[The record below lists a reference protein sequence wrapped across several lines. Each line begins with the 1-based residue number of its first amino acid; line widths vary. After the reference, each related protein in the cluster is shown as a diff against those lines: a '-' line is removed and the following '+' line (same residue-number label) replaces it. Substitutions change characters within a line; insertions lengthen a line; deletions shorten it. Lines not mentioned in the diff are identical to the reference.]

1 MYKRFSRPRHNSL
14 KQKVRTSTLF
24 LLMVLSFLLS
34 TGSVASAQGPRTNA
48 ASGSADEDHVRQT
61 VTAFWK
67 ALGEIDRAGFK
78 ATLDW
83 PNLIVESRPDKGT
96 RAARANTD
104 MAAFDTEMRRVIE
117 QLPKGAKGGFDGTTI
132 TTFEVRFLNSSLAY
146 AYHVCHLGGK
156 GGDSEQARRGSRSF
170 EAIGVLRKTS
180 ATPNPWRI
188 ILVTIPQ

>member
-1 MYKRFSRPRHNSL
+1 MHKEFSQPRHNFL
-14 KQKVRTSTLF
+14 KQELRTSALF
-24 LLMVLSFLLS
+24 LLILLS
-34 TGSVASAQGPRTNA
+34 TGSVVSAQAPQTK
-48 ASGSADEDHVRQT
+48 ADEDHVRQT

-67 ALGEIDRAGFK
+67 ALGDIDRAGFK

-83 PNLIVESRPDKGT
+83 PNMIVESRPDKGT

-104 MAAFDTEMRRVIE
+104 MAAFDAEMRRVIE
-117 QLPKGAKGGFDGTTI
+117 QLPKGAKGGFHGTTI

-156 GGDSEQARRGSRSF
+156 GGDSEQARRGSRTF
-170 EAIGVLRKTS
+170 EAIAVLRKTN